1 MQVEVIETI
10 ESSGTHNTQQ
20 KDSLRSTTGKRS
32 KVANLSSLAKTK
44 NINFGNRHWAKTKS
58 KSKGKTTSTAS
69 INRAKS
75 VKLKHLNKG
84 FSLIELL
91 IVIVIIGIIA
101 AISVPNLLTSKRSAN
116 SASAIQTLRLIS
128 SSQAAYSIGV
138 GNGEYA
144 NVDDLLREQFID
156 ESIGAAS
163 IPSSSTT
170 QQPKSGYIF
179 VFNRTINNPST
190 NTLASYEVSA
200 RPLFTSSLTASGN
213 KSFFVDAS
221 AVIRF
226 SPSPS
231 APFADA
237 NSQPLN

>member
-32 KVANLSSLAKTK
+32 KLANLSSLAKTK
-44 NINFGNRHWAKTKS
+44 SLNFGNRHWAKTKV
-58 KSKGKTTSTAS
+58 KAKTTSTIT
-69 INRAKS
+69 INRAKPI
-75 VKLKHLNKG
+75 KLKHLNKG

-179 VFNRTINNPST
+179 VFNRVSSNPSS

-200 RPLFTSSLTASGN
+200 RPLFTNSLTASGN
-213 KSFFVDAS
+213 KTFFVDAS

>member
-32 KVANLSSLAKTK
+32 RLANLSSLAKTK
-44 NINFGNRHWAKTKS
+44 SINFGNRHWAKTKS
-58 KSKGKTTSTAS
+58 KAKTTSTIT
-69 INRAKS
+69 INRAKPI
-75 VKLKHLNKG
+75 KIKHLNKG

-128 SSQAAYSIGV
+128 SSQAAYSTGV

-144 NVDDLLREQFID
+144 NVDDLVREQFID

-163 IPSSSTT
+163 IPSSSQT

-179 VFNRTINNPST
+179 VFNRVSSNPSS

-200 RPLFTSSLTASGN
+200 RPLFTNSLTASGN
-213 KSFFVDAS
+213 KTFFVDAS

>member
-32 KVANLSSLAKTK
+32 RLANLSSLAKTK
-44 NINFGNRHWAKTKS
+44 NINFGNRHWAKTKA
-58 KSKGKTTSTAS
+58 KSKTTSTTT

-75 VKLKHLNKG
+75 IKLNHLNKG

-128 SSQAAYSIGV
+128 SSQAAYSIGI

-179 VFNRTINNPST
+179 VFNRVSSNPSS

-200 RPLFTSSLTASGN
+200 RPLFTNSLTASGN
-213 KSFFVDAS
+213 KTFFVDAS

>member
-32 KVANLSSLAKTK
+32 RLANLSSLAKTK
-44 NINFGNRHWAKTKS
+44 NINFGNRHWAKTKA
-58 KSKGKTTSTAS
+58 KSKTTSTTT

-75 VKLKHLNKG
+75 IKLNHLNKG

-179 VFNRTINNPST
+179 VFNRVSSNPSS

-200 RPLFTSSLTASGN
+200 RPLFTNSLTASGN
-213 KSFFVDAS
+213 KTFFVDAS

>member
-1 MQVEVIETI
+1 MQVT
-10 ESSGTHNTQQ
+10 
-20 KDSLRSTTGKRS
+20 KDVEEKDLLRSTTGKRS
-32 KVANLSSLAKTK
+32 RLANLSSLKVKKTSSS
-44 NINFGNRHWAKTKS
+44 NSSSRHWAKTNRTIK
-58 KSKGKTTSTAS
+58 
-69 INRAKS
+69 RAKLTTLPAS
-75 VKLKHLNKG
+75 SKG

-116 SASAIQTLRLIS
+116 GASAIQTLRLIS
-128 SSQAAYSIGV
+128 SSQASYSAGV

-144 NVDDLLREQFID
+144 NVDDLVKEQFID

-163 IPSSSTT
+163 IPSSSPT

-179 VFNRTINNPST
+179 VFNKISANPAT
-190 NTLASYEVSA
+190 NTLPSYEVSA
-200 RPLFTSSLTASGN
+200 RPLFTGSLTISGN

-226 SPSPS
+226 SPTPS

>member
-1 MQVEVIETI
+1 MQVEVIEN
-10 ESSGTHNTQQ
+10 STQQ

-32 KVANLSSLAKTK
+32 KLANLSSLAKTK
-44 NINFGNRHWAKTKS
+44 RITSSNRHWAKTNR
-58 KSKGKTTSTAS
+58 S
-69 INRAKS
+69 INRT
-75 VKLKHLNKG
+75 KLTTLPHSNKG

-101 AISVPNLLTSKRSAN
+101 AISIPNLLGTKRSAN
-116 SASAIQTLRLIS
+116 SASAVQTLRLIS
-128 SSQAAYSIGV
+128 SSQAAYSTGV
-138 GNGEYA
+138 GSGEYA
-144 NVDDLLREQFID
+144 TVDDLVREQFID

-163 IPSSSTT
+163 IPSLSTT

-179 VFNRTINNPST
+179 VFNRTSSNPST
-190 NTLASYEVSA
+190 NTLANYEVSA
-200 RPLFTSSLTASGN
+200 RPLFANGLTASGN
-213 KSFFVDAS
+213 KSLFVDAS

-226 SPSPS
+226 SPSAS

>member
-1 MQVEVIETI
+1 MQVEVIEI
-10 ESSGTHNTQQ
+10 NNEQQ

-32 KVANLSSLAKTK
+32 RLANLSSLAKTK
-44 NINFGNRHWAKTKS
+44 SINFGNRHWAKTKS
-58 KSKGKTTSTAS
+58 KAKTTSTTT

-75 VKLKHLNKG
+75 IKIKHLNKG

-144 NVDDLLREQFID
+144 TVDDLLREQFID

-179 VFNRTINNPST
+179 VFNRTSSNPSS

-200 RPLFTSSLTASGN
+200 RPLFTNSLTASGN
-213 KSFFVDAS
+213 KTLFVDAS

>member
-32 KVANLSSLAKTK
+32 RLANLSSLAKTK

-58 KSKGKTTSTAS
+58 KAKTTSTT

-75 VKLKHLNKG
+75 IKLAHLNKG

-128 SSQAAYSIGV
+128 NSQAAYSTGV
-138 GNGEYA
+138 GSGEYA
-144 NVDDLLREQFID
+144 NVDDLVREQFID

-179 VFNRTINNPST
+179 VFNRTTNNPSN

-200 RPLFTSSLTASGN
+200 RPLFTNSLTASGN